1 MKLLVLA
8 DDLTGALDTGIQFVA
23 GRAATRVLL
32 DPCYPLEKV
41 DPSVQVLVVDTESRH
56 LPAAQ
61 AAEIVR
67 NIVRQA
73 AALQVPCLYKKT
85 DSALRGNVGA
95 ELAAALEES
104 GCEQLHFIPAFPR
117 TRRTT
122 VDGIQYIDGT
132 PVAQSVFGQDPF
144 DPVRFS
150 AVPDILA
157 QQTDLPVHTA
167 RRGDGLP
174 EETGIVVYDAETD
187 EDIAQ
192 WGARLSEDGKLR
204 VLAGCAGFAA
214 ALPELMGLGGAE
226 QGAMVDTD
234 SFLAVC
240 GSVNPITVAQMEEAG
255 RCGFR
260 HIHLTARQLLTPG
273 YFESPEGQALLD
285 QWAAWL
291 KAGENCVLDSN
302 PAPGDGETASR
313 VGEEMG
319 MDLEDLRQHIS
330 RTLGNVLRQLV
341 ERGIRSTM
349 LVTGG
354 DTLMG
359 FVRAAGV
366 SEIVPVRELL
376 TGSVLSLITVGG
388 TTYNIISKSG
398 GFGERTLVSD
408 LAHLVLPGEE
418 RNGEN
423 G

>member
-23 GRAATRVLL
+23 GHASTRVVL
-32 DPCYPLEKV
+32 DPRYPLDRI

-56 LPAAQ
+56 LPAEE
-61 AAEIVR
+61 AADIIR
-67 NIVRQA
+67 GIVRQA

-95 ELAAALEES
+95 ELTAALEES
-104 GCEQLHFIPAFPR
+104 GADQLHFIPAFPR

-122 VDGIQYIDGT
+122 VGGIQYIDGT
-132 PVAQSVFGQDPF
+132 PVAESVFGQDPF

-150 AVPDILA
+150 AVSEILA
-157 QQTDLPVHTA
+157 QQTDTPVHTA
-167 RRGDGLP
+167 PRDGELP
-174 EETGIVVYDAETD
+174 EEAGIVVYDAETD

-192 WGARLSEDGKLR
+192 WGARLCRDGKLK

-214 ALPELMGLGGAE
+214 ALPELMELGGAE
-226 QGAMVDTD
+226 QADMVAAD
-234 SFLAVC
+234 SFLVVC

-273 YFESPEGQALLD
+273 YFDGAEGQALLD

-302 PAPGDGETASR
+302 PAPGDTETAAQ

-330 RTLGNVLRQLV
+330 RTLGQVLRQLV
-341 ERGIRSTM
+341 ERGVRSTM

-366 SEIVPVRELL
+366 SEIVPVRELV
-376 TGSVLSLITVGG
+376 TGSVLSLINLGG
-388 TTYNIISKSG
+388 VTYNIISKSG

-408 LAHLVLPGEE
+408 LARLVLPGEE
-418 RNGEN
+418 RN
-423 G
+423 